1 MSETQNAA
9 FEAAYKVAYEAAMEA
24 AQAATG
30 GYPSGYPSTPQTGDQ
45 DTLELSFR
53 KIKNAVRD
61 HWILIVAV
69 ILIFA
74 ILGFLYSQFLVTPKY
89 QASVNMIVQTNN
101 VETVDQS
108 VSNEYVN
115 SAKGLAKTYSR
126 ILNSSKVQNQVINE
140 LGLDMT
146 SLELKQLAV
155 AEPVTDSQIVKVT
168 VITED
173 AALSKQIAEA
183 YLRFGPD
190 ALNDL
195 VEAGKCNPVSGVEVK
210 KDAIRPGMKRTVALM
225 GLVGLALSFAFA
237 LFREMQNHFVVTTE
251 DVKEILDLPVLGVIP
266 MASLA

>member
-1 MSETQNAA
+1 MSEAQNAA

-24 AQAATG
+24 TQAVTG
-30 GYPSGYPSTPQTGDQ
+30 GYPSTPQTGDQ

-53 KIKNAVRD
+53 KIKNALRD

-69 ILIFA
+69 TLLFA

-101 VETVDQS
+101 VETIDNS

-115 SAKGLAKTYSR
+115 SAKNLAKTYSQ
-126 ILNSSKVQNQVINE
+126 ILNSSKVQNQVIDE
-140 LGLDMT
+140 LGLDLT
-146 SLELKQLAV
+146 SYELAKLAV
-155 AEPVTDSQIVKVT
+155 AEPVTDSQIVRVKVT
-168 VITED
+168 TED
-173 AALSKQIAEA
+173 AALSKSIADA
-183 YLRFGPD
+183 YLRLGPE

-225 GLVGLALSFAFA
+225 CLVGLALSFAFA
-237 LFREMQNHFVVTTE
+237 LFREMQNHFIIGTE
-251 DVKEILDLPVLGVIP
+251 DVKDILDLPVLGVIP
-266 MASLA
+266 QFGQA

>member
-24 AQAATG
+24 TQAATG
-30 GYPSGYPSTPQTGDQ
+30 GYPSTPQAGEQ

-53 KIKNAVRD
+53 KIKNALRRY
-61 HWILIVAV
+61 WILMLALTLV
-69 ILIFA
+69 FA

-101 VETVDQS
+101 VETVDTS

-115 SAKGLAKTYSR
+115 SAKNLAKTYSR

-140 LGLDMT
+140 LGLDM
-146 SLELKQLAV
+146 SSYALKKLAI
-155 AEPVTDSQIVKVT
+155 AEPVTDSQIVRVT
-168 VITED
+168 VTTED
-173 AALSKQIAEA
+173 AALSRSIADA
-183 YLRFGPD
+183 YLRLGPE

-195 VEAGKCNPVSGVEVK
+195 VEAGKCNQVSGVEVK

-237 LFREMQNHFVVTTE
+237 LFREMQNHFIVST
-251 DVKEILDLPVLGVIP
+251 DDIKDLLDLPVLGVIP
-266 MASLA
+266 NLEVA

>member
-1 MSETQNAA
+1 MSEAQNAA

-24 AQAATG
+24 AQAASG
-30 GYPSGYPSTPQTGDQ
+30 GYPSTPQTGEQ

-53 KIKNAVRD
+53 KIKNALKN

-69 ILIFA
+69 TLIFA

-101 VETVDQS
+101 VETVDET

-115 SAKGLAKTYSR
+115 SAKNLAKTYSR
-126 ILNSSKVQNQVINE
+126 ILNSSKVQNLVISD
-140 LGLDMT
+140 LKLDMT
-146 SLELKQLAV
+146 SLGLKKLAV
-155 AEPVTDSQIVKVT
+155 AEPVTDSQIVRVT
-168 VITED
+168 VITES
-173 AALSKQIAEA
+173 AELSKSIADA
-183 YLRFGPD
+183 YLRLGPE

-195 VEAGKCNPVSGVEVK
+195 VEAGKCNAVSGVEVK

-237 LFREMQNHFVVTTE
+237 LFREMQNHFIISTT

-266 MASLA
+266 QFGEA

>member
-30 GYPSGYPSTPQTGDQ
+30 GYPSTPQVGEQ

-53 KIKNAVRD
+53 KIKNALRRY
-61 HWILIVAV
+61 WILMLAFTLV
-69 ILIFA
+69 FA

-101 VETVDQS
+101 VETVDTS

-115 SAKGLAKTYSR
+115 SAKNLAKTYSQ

-140 LGLDMT
+140 LGLDM
-146 SLELKQLAV
+146 SSFALKKLAI
-155 AEPVTDSQIVKVT
+155 AEPVTDSQIVRVT
-168 VITED
+168 VTTED
-173 AALSKQIAEA
+173 AALSKSIADA
-183 YLRFGPD
+183 YLRLGPE

-237 LFREMQNHFVVTTE
+237 LFREMQNHFIVST
-251 DVKEILDLPVLGVIP
+251 DDIKDLLDLPVLGVIP
-266 MASLA
+266 NLEVA